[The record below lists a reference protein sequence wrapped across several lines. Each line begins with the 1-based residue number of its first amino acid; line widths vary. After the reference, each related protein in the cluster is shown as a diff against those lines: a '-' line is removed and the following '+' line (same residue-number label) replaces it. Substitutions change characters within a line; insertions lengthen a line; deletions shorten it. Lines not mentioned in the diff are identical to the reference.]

1 MADTDGLEDMLPNI
15 IYHDTHASHQQNSLK
30 IYSIILSVSILTLI
44 YSKENSLV
52 LVLPNTIC
60 AEVIIYSTL

>member
-15 IYHDTHASHQQNSLK
+15 IYYDTHVSHQRNGLK
-30 IYSIILSVSILTLI
+30 IYSIILSVSMPTLI

-52 LVLPNTIC
+52 LVSPNTIC
-60 AEVIIYSTL
+60 AEAIIYSTL